1 MKMLFE
7 DLYIFAPSEK
17 RARKIS
23 FSEGINIITS
33 SKTDGT
39 NRGKS
44 IIMRSLYHALGAE
57 SRFEDKFEVKNKVFI
72 LHFLVDTQH
81 YYIYRAANLFKVFDV
96 EKRLLFSTIKAAALA
111 KELQAIIHF
120 SVMLPNRQTNKL
132 EVTPPV
138 YNYLPY
144 FLDQDKYE
152 GSRFESFKNL
162 EQYSNYK
169 DFVLFCHFGVYTQYY
184 FTLIR
189 QREALESRI
198 AEQDNR
204 LSVLNE
210 IIKDIGKKLETTAY
224 SKDVDSLQRDVAQYR
239 QQYSRIIHELN
250 HSRDALVNA
259 RNALYE
265 YEATLKGIA
274 EVERIN
280 ERGLDKLKSGT
291 CPECGS
297 SVNDLL
303 VLKSRR
309 YNRAE
314 DIITVRNDIQ
324 GFVCKLKESISGE
337 ENHYRE
343 LLATLNEYEKSL
355 RINTAEINDILKY
368 KGMCELRDDV
378 VSEHA
383 AIRQARNKDNEEL
396 RKVKEAIKERNKEKK
411 IINDRYYQYLMEA
424 KIRFGLD
431 EIPEEKLKSVASNL
445 EASGSD
451 KCIVTVIWYLT
462 IIRLRTEFNHN
473 AIQLPIV
480 FDSPNNVENDDEKT
494 DVLIKYLL
502 ENAGLSPQFIMSGI
516 GFDTEEAHKA
526 VGDANIVVLSTPRF
540 QLLQKDEYVKYES
553 LLLELCAASS
563 DQIVDSKEVDDGP
576 RDIS

>member
-23 FSEGINIITS
+23 FLEGINIITS

-44 IIMRSLYHALGAE
+44 VIMRSLYHALGAE
-57 SRFEDKFEVKNKVFI
+57 SRFEDNFAIKNKVFI
-72 LHFLVDTQH
+72 LHFLVDAQH
-81 YYIYRAANLFKVFDV
+81 YYIYRAANLFKVFDA
-96 EKRLLFSTIKAAALA
+96 EKRLLFSTIKAADLA

-189 QREALESRI
+189 QREELESRI
-198 AEQDNR
+198 TEQDKR
-204 LSVLNE
+204 LSVLSE
-210 IIKDIGKKLETTAY
+210 VLKDIGKKLETSAY

-250 HSRDALVNA
+250 HSRNALVDA

-265 YEATLKGIA
+265 YEIMLKGIV

-280 ERGLDKLKSGT
+280 ERGFDKLKSGM

-297 SVNDLL
+297 SLSDLL
-303 VLKSRR
+303 VLKSKR

-324 GFVCKLKESISGE
+324 GLACKLKESISGE
-337 ENHYRE
+337 ESHYRE
-343 LLATLNEYEKSL
+343 LLAMLNEYEKSL

-368 KGMCELRDDV
+368 KGMCELWDDV
-378 VSEHA
+378 ISEHVT
-383 AIRQARNKDNEEL
+383 IQQSLDKDNEEL
-396 RKVKEAIKERNKEKK
+396 RRIKEAIKERNKEKK

-424 KIRFGLD
+424 KTRFGLD
-431 EIPEEKLKSVASNL
+431 EIQEDKLKSVASNL
-445 EASGSD
+445 DASGSD
-451 KCIVTVIWYLT
+451 KCIVTVIWYLA
-462 IIRLRTEFNHN
+462 IIRLRNEFNPE
-473 AIQLPIV
+473 AIRFPIV
-480 FDSPNNVENDDEKT
+480 FDSPNNVESDDEKT
-494 DVLIKYLL
+494 DLLLRYLL
-502 ENAGLSPQFIMSGI
+502 ENSELSSQFIVSGI
-516 GFDTEEAHKA
+516 GLDTDEFKSMT
-526 VGDANIVVLSTPRF
+526 DKPMNIVTLSNE
-540 QLLQKDEYVKYES
+540 QYHLLGKDDYQQYVG
-553 LLLELCAASS
+553 LLEAFCDAGLVPNGAEA
-563 DQIVDSKEVDDGP
+563 
-576 RDIS
+576 